1 MSNIRNL
8 IASAAVAVIV
18 GGGAMAYDKWKGAE
32 WVVSPEQI
40 AEAKAGGDAGY
51 QSAPG
56 TVAVRPIRS
65 EIADVLPFKWVLYG
79 VAAGALTFISLR
91 RKKAA

>member
-1 MSNIRNL
+1 MPNMRNL
-8 IASAAVAVIV
+8 IASSAVAVIV

-51 QSAPG
+51 QSTPG

-65 EIADVLPFKWVLYG
+65 EIADVLPFKWVLSG

>member
-1 MSNIRNL
+1 MSNMRNL
-8 IASAAVAVIV
+8 VASTVVALFV

-40 AEAKAGGDAGY
+40 AEAKAGGNAGY

-65 EIADVLPFKWVLYG
+65 EIADVLPFKWLLYG
-79 VAAGALTFISLR
+79 VAAGALTFVSLR
-91 RKKAA
+91 KKKAA